1 MNNLVQILNC
11 SEALGTCCTDYGLLT
26 ILDVL
31 RQVLDLIQLIV
42 PILLMV
48 ALAVQ
53 FTQLLVN
60 PDDDKK
66 KKSLLNKF
74 IAALLCFF
82 VPFLVNLAIGL
93 VPDDI
98 GSFQLGACWDTAR
111 ISREVLRREN
121 SVYVSTTDK
130 PPQSFIIL
138 PSEYNDATITED
150 GGSNG
155 SGSGSGTGSATG
167 RAIVEYAK
175 SFVGGQYCWGGK
187 DPHNCADCS
196 GFVSYVFGHFGINLI
211 PQTESMWSQTDMYTL
226 VTDGN
231 IKAGD
236 VVMYNEHVGILTG
249 NGEEMVHAANS
260 KSGIKLSPSYKYQA
274 VRGIMRIKGVN

>member
-130 PPQSFIIL
+130 PPQVLLYCLVNIMMLPLLKMGEVMALVLVREQGVLQDVQQLNMLSRLLVGSIAGVEKILIIV
-138 PSEYNDATITED
+138 P
-150 GGSNG
+150 
-155 SGSGSGTGSATG
+155 
-167 RAIVEYAK
+167 IVVVLYLM
-175 SFVGGQYCWGGK
+175 FLV
-187 DPHNCADCS
+187 
-196 GFVSYVFGHFGINLI
+196 
-211 PQTESMWSQTDMYTL
+211 TL
-226 VTDGN
+226 V
-231 IKAGD
+231 
-236 VVMYNEHVGILTG
+236 LT
-249 NGEEMVHAANS
+249 
-260 KSGIKLSPSYKYQA
+260 
-274 VRGIMRIKGVN
+274 